1 MCSAAC
7 PVCLCRPSSR
17 NSSVSRIIY
26 SFILLLGTIVCCIML
41 SPGVEQQLKRIPG
54 VCEDGAG
61 SSVPGLKAHLNCEM
75 FVGYK
80 AVYRFCF
87 GMSMWFLGFSIL
99 LMNIKTSRD
108 PRAAIHNGYWF
119 CKLVSL
125 VVVTVGAFYI
135 PDGPFTYTW
144 YVVGSCGAFFFI
156 LIQLVLLVDFTHSWN
171 ESWVQ
176 NMEKGNSRGWYA
188 ALLTVMIL
196 NYITSLTAVV
206 LCFVFY
212 AQPDGCFINKFFIGF
227 NTLLCVVASVVSVLH
242 KVQEFQPRSGL
253 LQSSFISLYTMFLTW
268 SAMTNEPE
276 AVGADFLPDLAR
288 EPLGIPPEALAQVA
302 GEREDWDSRRY
313 CPRNPTPDKRM
324 KMDGWTNN
332 RFTYRECNP
341 SLLSIFQQIAS
352 PTLAPPEIENQT
364 AVLIIGNEEPAL
376 ASPYLQW
383 WDAQSIVGLVIFV
396 LCILYSSIRSSNTS
410 QVNKLTMAT
419 KQSAILA
426 EGEGSRDLSEP
437 MGPTVQYSYPFF
449 HFMLFLASLYIMMT
463 LTNWYSPD
471 ADYNITSKWPTV
483 WVKISSSWLCWALY
497 LWTLVA
503 PMILTNRDFT

>member
-268 SAMTNEPE
+268 SAMTNEP
-276 AVGADFLPDLAR
+276 D
-288 EPLGIPPEALAQVA
+288 
-302 GEREDWDSRRY
+302 
-313 CPRNPTPDKRM
+313 
-324 KMDGWTNN
+324 
-332 RFTYRECNP
+332 RECNP